1 VVGTFAGIHTG
12 VEDAIAPEPR
22 SPSDARNVS
31 IIVLAYN
38 EQEDLRATIESILEA
53 ASAVTD
59 VAVEIIVVDD
69 GSTDATAETARQL
82 QQEVPNLRCV
92 HHEHN
97 RGMGAA
103 IRSGMEAATM
113 DSILYLPGDNLIAI
127 ITIRELLQNAGKADF
142 VCAFPLNTELR
153 PRFRQIL
160 SSLFAFI
167 YKQVFDLNLR
177 SVHTVPLYR
186 TRQLR
191 ALDLKSNRYSIGSEI
206 VVKLLRQGC
215 SYMEIVGYF
224 NPSQNKSSALKLR
237 NLIEVIVSFFA
248 LIYEV
253 NVTERSK
260 YSHRAVRITP
270 YAAVKKLRS
279 GAKN

>member
-1 VVGTFAGIHTG
+1 MVGTFSGARTG
-12 VEDAIAPEPR
+12 AEYELAQEPR
-22 SPSDARNVS
+22 APSDAPNVS
-31 IIVLAYN
+31 IVVLAFN
-38 EQEDLRATIESILEA
+38 EQADLRSTVDSILEA
-53 ASAVTD
+53 ASTVSDIAI
-59 VAVEIIVVDD
+59 EIIVVDD
-69 GSTDATAETARQL
+69 GSTDATAEVARQL

-92 HHEHN
+92 RHERN

-103 IRSGMEAATM
+103 IRSGMHAATM
-113 DSILYLPGDNLIAI
+113 DSILYLPGDNLIAT
-127 ITIRELLQNAGKADF
+127 ITIGELLQNAGKADF

-191 ALDLKSNRYSIGSEI
+191 ALELKSNRYSIGSEI

-253 NVTERSK
+253 RFTERTR
-260 YSHRAVRITP
+260 YSHRAVRVTP
-270 YAAVKKLRS
+270 YCAHRTLPS
-279 GAKN
+279 GVEN